1 MTTSATGELGSPPEK
16 PLTPTQRLHEVTMA
30 ALNRQGRLPS
40 FGVTEERAPG
50 GVVLPLFRCEVPVCE
65 EFPTAAQAF
74 AAMTGYLAAFRV
86 AHPLTTPAV
95 NGGTE

>member
-1 MTTSATGELGSPPEK
+1 
-16 PLTPTQRLHEVTMA
+16 MA

-65 EFPTAAQAF
+65 EFPTAAEAF
-74 AAMTGYLAAFRV
+74 AAMLGYLDAFRQR
-86 AHPLTTPAV
+86 HPTAAPAV